1 MRSRHERIARKAELL
16 ASLDPRREVNL
27 QGTYDNHVVAAIRAS
42 SPTDRQ
48 REIDKATEAYE
59 NALDHALYEVLDKRA
74 EGTVSDVGFHDSG

>member
-1 MRSRHERIARKAELL
+1 MPSRHERIEVKAQLL
-16 ASLDPRREVNL
+16 EELDPRHAIQLNSMF
-27 QGTYDNHVVAAIRAS
+27 TNHVANAIRAS
-42 SPTDRQ
+42 SPQERQ